1 MDKKSEAVGNNMIIK
16 DIQTYIVSQELGS
29 SKFAYSQNWY
39 STRTIMLLKI
49 ITDEGIEGW
58 GECFGPAYAHK
69 AIIENYYKP
78 YLLGVNPLDREKI
91 WDDLYNLFR
100 DHGQFGL
107 SIESLSGIDLA
118 LWDIAG
124 KIFNQPVW
132 QLLGGKRR
140 ETITPYATGLYLR
153 EEGNPLIYMPKEAV
167 SYIEQ
172 GFKGLKMKVGFGIDN
187 DIANIKAV
195 REAIGEEP
203 FLAIDAN
210 HAYDVPTAIKLAW
223 AVEEYNIAWFEEPVV
238 PEDIEGYKKVREASS
253 IPISGGEAH
262 FTRWGFNRLLSNGC
276 VDIAQPDAC
285 VTGGI
290 SEVMKIAGL
299 CSVNGIR
306 MIPHVWGS
314 AIALHAAI
322 NICFAIPD
330 MPPSLFPEDMLLEY
344 DRTPNIFR
352 EQLAGSPLNVNEGLV
367 YPTNTAGLGLLVDEN
382 LIKKYSIG

>member
-1 MDKKSEAVGNNMIIK
+1 MIIR
-16 DIQTYIVSQELGS
+16 DIKTYIVSQKLGK

-39 STRTIMLLKI
+39 DTRTIMLLKI
-49 ITDEGIEGW
+49 ETDEGIDGW
-58 GECFGPAYAHK
+58 GECFGPAFAHK

-78 YLLGVNPLDREKI
+78 FLIGVNPLDRVKI

-100 DHGQFGL
+100 DHGQAGL
-107 SIESLSGIDLA
+107 SIESLSGIDIA

-124 KIFNQPVW
+124 KYFNQPVW
-132 QLLGGKRR
+132 QLLGGQRR

-153 EEGNPLIYMPKEAV
+153 EEGNPLEYMPQEALG
-167 SYIEQ
+167 YIEQ

-210 HAYDVPTAIKLAW
+210 HAYDVSTAIKLAW
-223 AVEEYNIAWFEEPVV
+223 AVEEYNIAWFEEPVI
-238 PEDIEGYKKVREASS
+238 PEDIEGYKKVRDASS

-262 FTRWGFNRLLSNGC
+262 FTRYGFNRLLANGC

-290 SEVMKIAGL
+290 SEVMKISVL
-299 CSVNGIR
+299 CSVHGTR
-306 MIPHVWGS
+306 LIPHVWGS
-314 AIALHAAI
+314 AIALHTAI
-322 NICFAIPD
+322 NLCFALPD
-330 MPPSLFPEDMLLEY
+330 MPPSLFTEDMLLEY

-352 EQLAGSPLNVNEGLV
+352 EMLAGKPLEVKDGYV
-367 YPTNTAGLGLLVDEN
+367 YPTEGPGLGLEIDED
-382 LIKKYSIG
+382 LIKKYSVT